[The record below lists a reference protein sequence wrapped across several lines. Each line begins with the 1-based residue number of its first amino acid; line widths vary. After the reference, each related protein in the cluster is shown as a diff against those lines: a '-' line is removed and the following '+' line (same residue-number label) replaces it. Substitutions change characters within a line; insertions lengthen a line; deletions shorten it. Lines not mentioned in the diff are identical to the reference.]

1 MIPDP
6 LIPNPLIPNTV
17 VTPRL
22 AALARLHGIATEYVD
37 QAAKLQQVSTE
48 TVTAVLA
55 ALGVAADTDAEIEA
69 AIVADH
75 DRDWRNLVPNV
86 VVHRQSQVGSVLVHA
101 SHGSAVIAQI
111 NLESGEVVSCSPMAS
126 EGAPR
131 LIDGV
136 LIGEIA
142 VAIPA
147 DLPLGWHTF
156 SVGVGEQ
163 SASTPLVVTPDQ
175 QVYSQHGWGVMT
187 QLYSMRSMQSWGLG
201 DLADLTALAKW
212 SGGLGADFV
221 LVNPLHAASPV
232 FPMEPSPYLPAT
244 RRFSNPLYLRVE
256 DIEELD
262 RCSPDQRALIDEYHA
277 STQAAN
283 VSPNLLDRDASWLA
297 KRAALEVIWTVG
309 AHPQR
314 AEDFR
319 QYCQRE
325 GVGLQDYAMWCA
337 LCEEYGDDW
346 HEWAEPLQDLRSEA
360 VTLEFARLEDRVLF
374 HSWLQ
379 WLLDQQL
386 AKAQSVARDSGMG
399 IGVIHDLAVGVH
411 GDGADAWRLGKVLS
425 TEVSVGAP
433 PDMYNQLGQDWSQPP
448 WRPDALAAQAYRPY
462 RDMLR
467 TILRHAGGIRVDHI
481 LGLYRQWWIPDG
493 FLPSQGTYVLMDH
506 EAMVGILLLEAA
518 RVDAVVI
525 GEDLGT
531 LDDWI
536 REDIE
541 GRGLIGTGV
550 LWFERTDGVVQP
562 PATWRKSA
570 LATVT
575 VHDLPPTA
583 GYVAGE
589 HVRLRHELG
598 LLTRELADEQGDH
611 DRELAAWI
619 EMMQLAG
626 YLESE
631 TQNAET
637 QNYTIDDLVVGLHR
651 LLADSNALLLG
662 INLPDLVGDVRV
674 QNQPG
679 THREY
684 PNWSIPVTDA
694 NGKSVLLEQLITH
707 PLARRIVAAVS
718 RSIADSST

>member
-1 MIPDP
+1 
-6 LIPNPLIPNTV
+6 
-17 VTPRL
+17 
-22 AALARLHGIATEYVD
+22 
-37 QAAKLQQVSTE
+37 
-48 TVTAVLA
+48 
-55 ALGVAADTDAEIEA
+55 
-69 AIVADH
+69 
-75 DRDWRNLVPNV
+75 
-86 VVHRQSQVGSVLVHA
+86 
-101 SHGSAVIAQI
+101 
-111 NLESGEVVSCSPMAS
+111 
-126 EGAPR
+126 
-131 LIDGV
+131 
-136 LIGEIA
+136 
-142 VAIPA
+142 
-147 DLPLGWHTF
+147 
-156 SVGVGEQ
+156 
-163 SASTPLVVTPDQ
+163 
-175 QVYSQHGWGVMT
+175 
-187 QLYSMRSMQSWGLG
+187 
-201 DLADLTALAKW
+201 
-212 SGGLGADFV
+212 
-221 LVNPLHAASPV
+221 
-232 FPMEPSPYLPAT
+232 
-244 RRFSNPLYLRVE
+244 
-256 DIEELD
+256 
-262 RCSPDQRALIDEYHA
+262 
-277 STQAAN
+277 
-283 VSPNLLDRDASWLA
+283 
-297 KRAALEVIWTVG
+297 
-309 AHPQR
+309 
-314 AEDFR
+314 
-319 QYCQRE
+319 
-325 GVGLQDYAMWCA
+325 
-337 LCEEYGDDW
+337 
-346 HEWAEPLQDLRSEA
+346 
-360 VTLEFARLEDRVLF
+360 
-374 HSWLQ
+374 
-379 WLLDQQL
+379 
-386 AKAQSVARDSGMG
+386 
-399 IGVIHDLAVGVH
+399 VGVH

-518 RVDAVVI
+518 RVGAVVI